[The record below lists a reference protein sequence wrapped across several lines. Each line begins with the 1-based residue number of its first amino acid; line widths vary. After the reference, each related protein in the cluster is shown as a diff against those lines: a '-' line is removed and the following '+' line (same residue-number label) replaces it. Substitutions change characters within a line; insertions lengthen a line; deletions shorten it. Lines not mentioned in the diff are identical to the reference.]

1 MDFITGLPVARGR
14 MNNSI
19 WVIVDRL
26 TKVAH
31 LLAERD
37 SDKVEILAER
47 YINQIVKL
55 HGVPTD
61 IVSDRDPRF
70 TAAFWKALQEA
81 MGTEL
86 NLSTAF
92 HPETDGQTER
102 TIRTLEDML
111 RMCILDWSGMWE
123 DY

>member
-1 MDFITGLPVARGR
+1 

-31 LLAERD
+31 LLAVRD
-37 SDKVEILAER
+37 SDKVETLAEL

-55 HGVPTD
+55 HGVPAD

-70 TAAFWKALQEA
+70 TAAFWKALLGA

-86 NLSTAF
+86 NLNTTF

-102 TIRTLEDML
+102 TIRTLEDMI
-111 RMCILDWSGMWE
+111 RMCILD
-123 DY
+123 